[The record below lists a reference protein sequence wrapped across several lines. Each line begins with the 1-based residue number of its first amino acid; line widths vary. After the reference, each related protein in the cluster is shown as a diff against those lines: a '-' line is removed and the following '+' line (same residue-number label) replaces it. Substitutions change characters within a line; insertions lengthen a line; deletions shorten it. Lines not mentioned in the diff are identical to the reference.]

1 MMANMNKKRTGVIR
15 ACPEFKQ
22 FVLKLSRLKSDQENE
37 DIKAS
42 RITEAIYN
50 QYNKYPNLLNELK
63 QSKLG
68 KWKSRK

>member
-1 MMANMNKKRTGVIR
+1 MADVNKKRTSVIR
-15 ACPEFKQ
+15 ACPEFKE
-22 FVLKLSRLKSDQENE
+22 FVNKLSRLKSQQENT
-37 DIKAS
+37 DIKSS

-68 KWKSRK
+68 KWRSK